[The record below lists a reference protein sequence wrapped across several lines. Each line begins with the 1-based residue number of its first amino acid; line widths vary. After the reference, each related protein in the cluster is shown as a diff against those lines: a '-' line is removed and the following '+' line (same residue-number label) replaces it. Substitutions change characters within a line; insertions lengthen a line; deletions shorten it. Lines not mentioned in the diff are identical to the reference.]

1 MDDSHFDA
9 LSRFVESTRTRRG
22 LARALV
28 GLTAIGGAILARIEP
43 AGASKPQSRKR
54 KKACGPCKRNR
65 RGRCRPKADA
75 TPCGECGVCLDGG
88 CTPAKVD
95 CGGPC
100 MECAA
105 GARCQAKP
113 DGAVCLG
120 TGSCLNG
127 LCVKPV

>member
-9 LSRFVESTRTRRG
+9 LSRFVESKRTRRG

-88 CTPAKVD
+88 CTRPRWT
-95 CGGPC
+95 
-100 MECAA
+100 AA
-105 GARCQAKP
+105 GRAWSVPPAPVARP
-113 DGAVCLG
+113 SR
-120 TGSCLNG
+120 TGR
-127 LCVKPV
+127 CVSAPAHA

>member
-1 MDDSHFDA
+1 MDDVRFDA
-9 LSRFVESTRTRRG
+9 LSRIVGGKRTRRG
-22 LARALV
+22 LAPALV
-28 GLTAIGGAILARIEP
+28 GLTAIGGSVQALTEP
-43 AGASKPQSRKR
+43 AEANQRKSTKR
-54 KKACGPCKRNR
+54 KKRCGPCKRNR
-65 RGRCRPKADA
+65 RGRCRAKADA
-75 TPCGECGVCLDGG
+75 VPCGECGVCLDGV

-105 GARCQAKP
+105 GARCRPKP

-127 LCVKPV
+127 LCAKPV

>member
-1 MDDSHFDA
+1 
-9 LSRFVESTRTRRG
+9 
-22 LARALV
+22 
-28 GLTAIGGAILARIEP
+28 
-43 AGASKPQSRKR
+43 
-54 KKACGPCKRNR
+54 
-65 RGRCRPKADA
+65 
-75 TPCGECGVCLDGG
+75 
-88 CTPAKVD
+88 VD